1 MHWLYDCISMA
12 VAVLFR
18 PALCCPPL
26 PFVFFDALVG
36 TGKSSGERY
45 AIGSVVLF
53 YDDEVGFGNFS
64 DASWAAT
71 LFRVELRR
79 VAVFGK
85 SVI

>member
-26 PFVFFDALVG
+26 FLIFFDALVG
-36 TGKSSGERY
+36 TGKSSGERL

-64 DASWAAT
+64 EASWAAT

-79 VAVFGK
+79 VAVLGK
-85 SVI
+85 SEI

>member
-26 PFVFFDALVG
+26 PFIFFDALVG
-36 TGKSSGERY
+36 TGKSSGERL

-53 YDDEVGFGNFS
+53 YDDESVL
-64 DASWAAT
+64 AT
-71 LFRVELRR
+71 FQKRAGQPHFFEWSCAELR
-79 VAVFGK
+79 F
-85 SVI
+85 